1 MFLDNLLDITSSKKN
16 IINSLQEIISDLKNN
31 YTDLLFSKEFNDN
44 VKTILLD
51 MIYSNKFNKNNVKNL
66 VNFLEKNSLIPKNVD
81 KVKFAKFIHSLPNFI
96 EKHKASEIL
105 SKIDF
110 KNIKSNDYDLFLF
123 VYKSIND
130 KIKFIN
136 FVLDLFS
143 VKN

>member
-1 MFLDNLLDITSSKKN
+1 
-16 IINSLQEIISDLKNN
+16 LQEIISDLKNN